1 MEFIR
6 NNKSIVEQKKIL
18 DMENILF
25 IIYLIIYNV
34 IIKLQIYF

>member
-6 NNKSIVEQKKIL
+6 NNKSIVEQKKNF

-25 IIYLIIYNV
+25 VIYLIIYNV